1 MTKQQSERN
10 EFIAKLRETL
20 KPGDTLHTVLR
31 GVSRSGMNRKIDVY
45 LLTAENGKVEKQ
57 WLSYWIAKACGFT
70 FDKKSECISVGG
82 CGMDMGFH
90 VVYET
95 ARRVFSEGF
104 TCTGKDCPA
113 NDHTNAYGENAA
125 GRCIVCRKDL
135 AGSTWTRLNREGGSR
150 YRVCSE
156 ACATGTWIH
165 SDPGYALRQEWL

>member
-1 MTKQQSERN
+1 MTKQQQSERD

-45 LLTAENGKVEKQ
+45 LLKPGENGKVEKQ

-70 FDKKSECISVGG
+70 FDKKKECLSVNG
-82 CGMDMGFH
+82 CGMDMGHH

-104 TCTGKDCPA
+104 PCIGEGCPA
-113 NDHTNAYGENAA
+113 NDHRNNPA
-125 GRCIVCRKDL
+125 GP
-135 AGSTWTRLNREGGSR
+135 AGVWDRTRR
-150 YRVCSE
+150 
-156 ACATGTWIH
+156 H